1 MAWSAF
7 FPNNIFTFSPTQQAS
22 RLVSN
27 YNIIRLI
34 RIFKLKKKKER
45 KKKRI
50 NGLFCCS
57 CLLFFFFSLCLL
69 VIVLSQVKI
78 SMIKKRGRIDAVTRP
93 LMLKEGTR
101 TVPPTSGGGVEQWV
115 FKFGHLCEMMISR
128 S

>member
-69 VIVLSQVKI
+69 VIVLSQFKI
-78 SMIKKRGRIDAVTRP
+78 SMIKKKGENRCCYQAIDAKGRHANSSPNLWWRGR
-93 LMLKEGTR
+93 
-101 TVPPTSGGGVEQWV
+101 TVGFQIWSPMRDDD
-115 FKFGHLCEMMISR
+115 L
-128 S
+128 